1 MPRLI
6 KRITDIKGTNQGGTA
21 IAALDVGP
29 RYFSTTFNVYVNNTL
44 TAVTDV
50 VDRVRVK
57 VNEKTIWDVSAAR
70 LLKRWNF
77 NNPALATGI
86 LVLDF
91 APASRADK
99 TDELYSAFDTF
110 GEKSFT
116 VELVLKTLAEDTD
129 VIRITGVASLDFG
142 AWVNRATGQREKH
155 PIYLTEVSDNLISGA
170 ADLTKISIR
179 KPIQRVF
186 FDTAATISLVEV
198 DADGSRVHEA
208 SVTEN
213 NAILKPYG
221 LDGSVFKYVYAPDY
235 SEQIEDHLIVQKTL
249 NVRVTANASEPVFAL
264 VESLGENFNG

>member
-1 MPRLI
+1 MSRI
-6 KRITDIKGTNQGGTA
+6 VKRITDIKGTNQGGTA

-29 RYFSTTFNVYVNNTL
+29 RYFSTTFNTFVNNTL

-70 LLKRWNF
+70 LLKRWNL
-77 NNPALATGI
+77 NNPALAVGQ

-91 APASRADK
+91 AQASRADK
-99 TDELYSAFDTF
+99 TDELYTAFDTF
-110 GEKSFT
+110 GEKSMT
-116 VELVLKTLAEDTD
+116 VEFVLKTLAEPTD
-129 VIRITGVASLDFG
+129 SIKITGLASLDYG

-155 PIYLTEVSDNLISGA
+155 PIYLNEVSDNLINGA

-208 SVTEN
+208 AVADN

-221 LDGSVFKYVYAPDY
+221 LDGTVFKYVYAPDY

-249 NVRVTANASEPVFAL
+249 NVRVTADAGQPVFAL
-264 VESLGENFNG
+264 VESLGSDFNG